1 MSWHPSD
8 LVSDVDLTD
17 YESEILTNFSKS
29 NWTGRRTKAL
39 EDWLFPILKGRGF
52 DPYRLR
58 TRAEVDKAYGYT
70 GSVYTDVTS
79 AAQNTTADDLN
90 LATIFATVG
99 TDALFLGSTQP
110 FRGLFVRML
119 ESVSAVASVLT
130 VSYWDGNWTALT
142 ISNGTAQVSGKTF
155 SGGGSIVWTLP
166 TDWAT
171 RVVNGSD
178 LLYWVKLTVSA
189 TPIGAKSGQIGA
201 IRTSSLRAPATFR
214 TLQLIFQ
221 EAPTAADGP
230 WREKAA
236 FYKDEADL
244 ALQRALVIV
253 GGEFDSDSSDLIS
266 DTESQQTSEQVSGGG
281 WALERA

>member
-1 MSWHPSD
+1 MSWHPND
-8 LVSDVDLTD
+8 LVSDTDLTD
-17 YESEILTNFSKS
+17 YESQILTNFSMT

-52 DPYRLR
+52 DPNRLR
-58 TRAEVDKAYGYT
+58 TRAEVDKAFAYT
-70 GSVYTDVTS
+70 GAIFADVTS
-79 AAQNTTADDLN
+79 AAQNSSADDLN
-90 LATIFATVG
+90 LATTFTTPG
-99 TDALFLGSTQP
+99 TDALYLGSAQP

-119 ESVSAVASVLT
+119 DNVSAVASVLT
-130 VSYWDGNWTALT
+130 VSYWEGTWKALSV
-142 ISNGTAQVSGKTF
+142 SNGTSQVSGKTF
-155 SGGGSIVWTLP
+155 SGGGSVIWTLP
-166 TDWAT
+166 TDWVT

-189 TPIGAKSGQIGA
+189 TPTGAKSGQIGA
-201 IRTSSLRAPATFR
+201 IRTSALRAPATFR

-253 GGEFDSDSSDLIS
+253 GGEFDSDASDEIS
-266 DTESQQTSEQVSGGG
+266 DTESQQTTDQVSGGG
-281 WALERA
+281 WVLERA